1 MSSWIIAMMLGASV
15 LLGAFGLW
23 ALLWGL
29 RTGQF
34 EDKNKFLDGALQDG
48 DEALHDAVMLEEKK
62 RKIIEKRKD
71 KERGYKPPD

>member
-1 MSSWIIAMMLGASV
+1 MDNWIIAMMLTAST

-34 EDKNKFLDGALQDG
+34 EDTKKFLDGALLDSE
-48 DEALHDAVMLEEKK
+48 EALHDSIK
-62 RKIIEKRKD
+62 IEKRKKD
-71 KERGYKPPD
+71 ILKKRKKVDDSYHLPD